1 MGVVRAIACGIKS
14 LYDCAPIWTRNPIS
28 TSVNNTVEETAAGS
42 GSFRKRYLLLL
53 LIPLTLG
60 IALAAMIP
68 RPAVGLIYLR
78 DAIHA
83 FSSAEMIAQIE
94 YARKQPEIRAVVLVI
109 DSPGGTVIDTE
120 AVYLELARLREQKPV
135 VTMAQGVAASGAYYL
150 SVGTD
155 YIFAGPSSP
164 VGNVGVVSQLPPAPG
179 VFEDLVSTG
188 PYKLFGSARDAQLRR
203 MEAIKQAF
211 YSAVS
216 LGRGDSLQ
224 IGPETLL
231 RGEIWLGAEA
241 QRLGLVDELGSV
253 SQAIAH
259 AADMA
264 KIANYQTINLREPA
278 GLPSE
283 LVFPFFM
290 ETEQG
295 AQTPYP
301 RQAGV
306 YLLWVPPSEGAS
318 P

>member
-1 MGVVRAIACGIKS
+1 
-14 LYDCAPIWTRNPIS
+14 
-28 TSVNNTVEETAAGS
+28 
-42 GSFRKRYLLLL
+42 
-53 LIPLTLG
+53 
-60 IALAAMIP
+60 MIP

-94 YARKQPEIRAVVLVI
+94 YAREQPEIRAVVLVI

-120 AVYLELARLREQKPV
+120 AVYLELAKLREQKPV

-155 YIFAGPSSP
+155 YIFSGPSSP

-179 VFEDLVSTG
+179 VFEDVVSTG

-253 SQAIAH
+253 SQAIEH
-259 AADMA
+259 AAEMA
-264 KIANYQTINLREPA
+264 KIANYRAINLREPA
-278 GLPSE
+278 GLTPE
-283 LVFPFFM
+283 LFFPFFM
-290 ETEQG
+290 ETAEG

-301 RQAGV
+301 RQPGL

>member
-1 MGVVRAIACGIKS
+1 
-14 LYDCAPIWTRNPIS
+14 
-28 TSVNNTVEETAAGS
+28 
-42 GSFRKRYLLLL
+42 
-53 LIPLTLG
+53 
-60 IALAAMIP
+60 MIP

-94 YARKQPEIRAVVLVI
+94 YAREQPEIRAVVLVI

-231 RGEIWLGAEA
+231 RGEIWLGSEA

-253 SQAIAH
+253 SQAIEH
-259 AADMA
+259 AAEMA
-264 KIANYQTINLREPA
+264 QIANYRTINLREPA
-278 GLPSE
+278 GLTPE
-283 LVFPFFM
+283 LFFPFFM
-290 ETEQG
+290 ETTEG

-301 RQAGV
+301 RQPGL

>member
-1 MGVVRAIACGIKS
+1 VTES
-14 LYDCAPIWTRNPIS
+14 P
-28 TSVNNTVEETAAGS
+28 EENKADS

-53 LIPLTLG
+53 LIPLMLG

-78 DAIHA
+78 DALHA

-94 YARKQPEIRAVVLVI
+94 YAREQAEIRAVVLVI

-120 AVYLELARLREQKPV
+120 AVYLELAKLREQKPV

-179 VFEDLVSTG
+179 VFEDVVSTG
-188 PYKLFGSARDAQLRR
+188 PYKLFGSARDKQLRR

-241 QRLGLVDELGSV
+241 QRLGLVDELGSI
-253 SQAIAH
+253 SQAIEHGAE
-259 AADMA
+259 MA
-264 KIANYQTINLREPA
+264 KIANYRTINLREPA
-278 GLPSE
+278 GLTPE
-283 LVFPFFM
+283 LLFPFFM
-290 ETEQG
+290 ETAEG

-301 RQAGV
+301 RQPGL

>member
-1 MGVVRAIACGIKS
+1 MTES
-14 LYDCAPIWTRNPIS
+14 SESIS
-28 TSVNNTVEETAAGS
+28 QVES
-42 GSFRKRYLLLL
+42 KPRRRYLLLL
-53 LIPLTLG
+53 IIPLLLG
-60 IALAAMIP
+60 VAFAAMVP

-83 FSSAEMIAQIE
+83 FSSAEMIAQIK
-94 YARKQPEIRAVVLVI
+94 YAREQPEIRAVVLVI

-120 AVYLELARLREQKPV
+120 AVYLELAKLREEKPV

-188 PYKLFGSARDAQLRR
+188 PYKLFGSARDSQLRR

-216 LGRGDSLQ
+216 LGRGDALQ

-231 RGEIWLGAEA
+231 RGEIWLGGEA

-253 SQAIAH
+253 SQAIEH
-259 AADMA
+259 AAEMA
-264 KIANYQTINLREPA
+264 RIANYQTINLREPA
-278 GLPSE
+278 GLTPE
-283 LVFPFFM
+283 LLFPFFM
-290 ETEQG
+290 ETAEG
-295 AQTPYP
+295 AQTSYP
-301 RQAGV
+301 RQPGL
-306 YLLWVPPSEGAS
+306 YLLWVPPSGGAS